1 MTNPNHLAAAGRALY
16 GQLWQSALARD
27 LGVNDRTMR
36 RWVAGHEPPETIC
49 ENGPN
54 DAEMAEIVK
63 IVTKNGMYETT
74 DFFWGAAGEN
84 WSA

>member
-36 RWVAGHEPPETIC
+36 RWVSGQEPPETIW
-49 ENGPN
+49 
-54 DAEMAEIVK
+54 AEVRSLLEARKQK
-63 IVTKNGMYETT
+63 ISETLHSIS
-74 DFFWGAAGEN
+74 DLA
-84 WSA
+84 